1 MLSLRRVPPHYPLPA
16 GEGGGAQRPTR
27 TSRRPAPAGD
37 FLFSDFGSGRAA
49 GARAIGAMPPP
60 ARRDLGGRRHNTPIE
75 SAQLMD
81 LTDATGQQLS
91 VRPEPATSYTDSAA
105 TEFIK

>member
-37 FLFSDFGSGRAA
+37 FRFSDFGWGRAA

-60 ARRDLGGRRHNTPIE
+60 ARRELGGRRHNTPIE
-75 SAQLMD
+75 SAQLMG
-81 LTDATGQQLS
+81 LTDALS
-91 VRPEPATSYTDSAA
+91 ERVPPHYPLPAGAGGGA
-105 TEFIK
+105 RQPA